1 MASREKSN
9 ESDSPEE
16 DEWGFYDPER
26 AGLPAVLGRL
36 NAKSSESAATYAA
49 RIART
54 LRGSGRAPRPVPVKK
69 TSSK

>member
-1 MASREKSN
+1 MASHEKEN
-9 ESDSPEE
+9 DPLTPEE

-36 NAKSSESAATYAA
+36 DAKSSESAASYAA

-54 LRGSGRAPRPVPVKK
+54 LRGSDQPARPVAVKK
-69 TSSK
+69 PAK